1 MNIKNMLLTNFRGA
15 ESLSLDF
22 HDQLNVFVGVNG
34 SGKSSVL
41 DAAAIMLS
49 WFVNR
54 VKHSGSSG
62 RPITESDIM
71 NGKSVASLNIACG
84 DKSQDVRWKIVKSRK
99 GHSKLKRRSD
109 FNELNE
115 HTKHIQDRITEESEN
130 TDLPIMVYYPVNRA
144 VLDIPLRIRSKHNFN
159 LLAAYE
165 DSLTGGVNF
174 RTFFEWFREREDLEN
189 EMRRHPEI
197 LDIFNDPNK
206 LSFPDRQ
213 LESVRKALSIFMPEF
228 TDLAVRRNPLRMEV
242 KKNGQTLIVN
252 QLSDGEK
259 CLMAMVGDLARRM
272 AIANPNRDNP
282 LHGKGVVLIDEIDLH
297 LHPKWQRLIVPRLR
311 EVFPNCQF
319 VISTHSPHV
328 LTHVKP
334 ENIFLLSLDKEGISA
349 QKPAESYGKNVDRI
363 LEDIMG
369 LETTRPEQV
378 TSDINQLYKDINEN
392 RVDLARKSIARLQ
405 SEIGNDPE
413 LIKASVLIK
422 RKELIGK

>member
-71 NGKSVASLNIACG
+71 NGKSVASLNIACS
-84 DKSQDVRWKIVKSRK
+84 DKSQDIKWKIVKSRQ
-99 GHSKLKRRSD
+99 GHSKLKKRSD

-144 VLDIPLRIRSKHNFN
+144 VLDIPLRIRSKHKFN

-165 DSLTGGVNF
+165 ESLTGGVNF

-197 LDIFNDPNK
+197 
-206 LSFPDRQ
+206 
-213 LESVRKALSIFMPEF
+213 
-228 TDLAVRRNPLRMEV
+228 
-242 KKNGQTLIVN
+242 
-252 QLSDGEK
+252 
-259 CLMAMVGDLARRM
+259 
-272 AIANPNRDNP
+272 
-282 LHGKGVVLIDEIDLH
+282 
-297 LHPKWQRLIVPRLR
+297 
-311 EVFPNCQF
+311 
-319 VISTHSPHV
+319 
-328 LTHVKP
+328 
-334 ENIFLLSLDKEGISA
+334 
-349 QKPAESYGKNVDRI
+349 
-363 LEDIMG
+363 
-369 LETTRPEQV
+369 
-378 TSDINQLYKDINEN
+378 
-392 RVDLARKSIARLQ
+392 
-405 SEIGNDPE
+405 
-413 LIKASVLIK
+413 
-422 RKELIGK
+422 

>member
-115 HTKHIQDRITEESEN
+115 HTKHIQDRITEESEK

-242 KKNGQTLIVN
+242 KKNGQILIVN